1 MTSRLLDL
9 DAVNG
14 LRAAALRFGGEQAI
28 VKSAALAACASR
40 EIADPAVLVAYH
52 DCLLCLLAYPETRAL
67 RDATR
72 GELKRVGESARK
84 IIDGGSA
91 RARGRLANSGVAWTP
106 VTINFGWDIAR
117 WLVQRFP
124 AFAEIDSFGEDGV
137 SPQSIL
143 ADALPPM
150 EFELTASDEP
160 PSEFVDSASVGH
172 RGSRLAWLV
181 GAFERLS
188 CSDALREHL
197 FETLRPFIE
206 IELRDSMLSRTF
218 VRGLPA
224 RTFFHRAGL
233 LRKVD
238 LRPLLLQP
246 LPPPRPLSENERLHV
261 VDAGRGMLAALG
273 RETDAIARAHA
284 DGVAY
289 FELGRGVAIALYT
302 MRADRRSPIDSHI
315 GMMLFKNGVPVGYGG
330 GWPFLGTCRIG
341 VNVFA
346 PYRGGESAFLF
357 GQVLRLYRQRF
368 GIGRFVAEPSQFGGS
383 NKEGLLSG
391 AFWFYYRLGFRPV
404 DGRSARLAGEE
415 WGRMQA
421 DADYRTPLPALR
433 RFTGSDIELRLDD
446 TPACEPNALSET
458 VTGWIGERFAGDRTR
473 AERAAM
479 RIVTRALGVTRL
491 DRWPASERRAFGA
504 LAVLFALIPE
514 LDRWPPP
521 DKRAL
526 VALMRAKGGDEFRFH
541 DLVGGH
547 RRLSAALVTLA
558 ARDEA

>member
-1 MTSRLLDL
+1 MTSHLLDL
-9 DAVNG
+9 DAVNA
-14 LRAAALRFGGEQAI
+14 LRAAALRFGGEHAI

-40 EIADPAVLVAYH
+40 EIADPAVLIAYH

-67 RDATR
+67 RAATR
-72 GELKRVGESARK
+72 AELKRVAQSARK
-84 IIDGGSA
+84 IVDEGPA
-91 RARGRLANSGVAWTP
+91 RARGRLANSGIAWTP

-124 AFAEIDSFGEDGV
+124 AFADIDSFGEGGV
-137 SPQSIL
+137 SPQSVL
-143 ADALPPM
+143 AEALPPM
-150 EFELTASDEP
+150 EFELAASEDP
-160 PSEFVDSASVGH
+160 PSEFIDTASVGR

-181 GAFERLS
+181 GAFERLP
-188 CSDALREHL
+188 CSDALREHV
-197 FETLRPFIE
+197 FETQRPFIE
-206 IELRDSMLSRTF
+206 IQLRGSMLSRTF

-224 RTFFHRAGL
+224 PAFFHRGGL
-233 LRKVD
+233 LRKID
-238 LRPLLLQP
+238 LRALLVEP
-246 LPPPRPLSENERLHV
+246 LPAPRSLSESDRLHV
-261 VDAGRGMLAALG
+261 IDAGRGMLAALG
-273 RETDAIARAHA
+273 RETDAIARAYA
-284 DGVAY
+284 GGVAY

-302 MRADRRSPIDSHI
+302 THPDRRSPIDSHV

-346 PYRGGESAFLF
+346 PFRGGESAFLF

-368 GIGRFVAEPSQFGGS
+368 GVGRFVAEPSQFGGD

-404 DGRSARLAGEE
+404 DGRSERLAGEE
-415 WGRMQA
+415 WARMQA
-421 DADYRTPLPALR
+421 DPGYRTPLPALR

-446 TPACEPNALSET
+446 TPDCEPSALSEA
-458 VTGWIGERFAGDRTR
+458 VSEWIAERFHGDRTR
-473 AERAAM
+473 AERVAM
-479 RIVTRALGVTRL
+479 RIVARAVGATRP

-504 LAVLFALIPE
+504 LAVLFALIPD
-514 LDRWPPP
+514 LDRWPTS

-541 DLVGGH
+541 DRVARH
-547 RRLSAALVTLA
+547 RRLAAALVALA
-558 ARDEA
+558 SRGER